1 MNEWMTTNE
10 WMVKYVHIYQNAK
23 RGQTIKNLNKWIR
36 CAALQKAKYNAGF
49 VNGIFS
55 LPR

>member
-1 MNEWMTTNE
+1 MTTNE
-10 WMVKYVHIYQNAK
+10 GMVKYVHIYQNAK

-36 CAALQKAKYNAGF
+36 CAALQKAKYNAGL
-49 VNGIFS
+49 VNGIFI